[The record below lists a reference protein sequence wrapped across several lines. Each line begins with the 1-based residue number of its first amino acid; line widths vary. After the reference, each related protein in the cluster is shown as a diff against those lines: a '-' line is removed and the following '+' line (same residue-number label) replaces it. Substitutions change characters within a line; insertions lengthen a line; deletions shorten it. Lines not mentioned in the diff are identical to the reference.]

1 MKNLRP
7 AILFPA
13 IVALAV
19 PASAHADPA
28 VDASRE
34 GLVLRQPIVFD
45 LRSVSLDAN
54 AGPILDAIALAMRE
68 PGAGAVLEVG
78 VHTDAR
84 GSDAYNQRQSQ
95 AVAELIVSELVR
107 RGIPARR
114 LRAVG
119 YGESRPLAAGST
131 RAGRDANRRVE
142 LRWL

>member
-1 MKNLRP
+1 MKSLASAP
-7 AILFPA
+7 AILA
-13 IVALAV
+13 IVVLSIA
-19 PASAHADPA
+19 ASARADPA
-28 VDASRE
+28 VDSSR
-34 GLVLRQPIVFD
+34 GGPVLRQPIVFD
-45 LRSVSLDAN
+45 LRSVSLDAS
-54 AGPILDAIALAMRE
+54 AGRILDAIALGMRE

-84 GSDAYNQRQSQ
+84 GSKAYNQRQSQ

-119 YGESRPLAAGST
+119 YGESRPLAPAST

-142 LRWL
+142 LHWL